1 MNKVLILGAT
11 GNLGGLTAGLL
22 AANPDVTL
30 RLASSR
36 AAGSA
41 ALRERFPKAE
51 VVQADWYDADSLK
64 AVVAGVDVRVIVVL
78 VGMHGSVVVPM
89 KSTHRQYLSRD
100 NLSRDIQRRHQE
112 LVAAQHLDVGTLAT
126 RAEQ

>member
-1 MNKVLILGAT
+1 VLKRVSIRVGSDVVLGEDRLQHIDPLGAGVIAT
-11 GNLGGLTAGLL
+11 
-22 AANPDVTL
+22 
-30 RLASSR
+30 
-36 AAGSA
+36 
-41 ALRERFPKAE
+41 
-51 VVQADWYDADSLK
+51 VVAVV
-64 AVVAGVDVRVIVVL
+64 AVVAGVGVRVIVVL

-126 RAEQ
+126 RAQQ